1 MMMMEAKASFS
12 YSSSSELVEEATT
25 VAAAATLNDDGLGTP
40 IHFWRGIVVK

>member
-1 MMMMEAKASFS
+1 MMMEAKASFS

-25 VAAAATLNDDGLGTP
+25 AAAAAATLNDDGLGTP

>member
-25 VAAAATLNDDGLGTP
+25 AAAATLNDDGLGTP

>member
-12 YSSSSELVEEATT
+12 YSSSSELVEEAI
-25 VAAAATLNDDGLGTP
+25 AAMNDDGLGTP

>member
-25 VAAAATLNDDGLGTP
+25 AAATLNDDGLGTP